1 MGGGFAQSTTG
12 PTENTMRDISALI
25 LNAIAKKSYQPMSAK
40 ALARKLGLAE
50 TSNREF
56 RSALKGLI
64 REGKVQLGKNE
75 TIRPAPSLP
84 KAVGVFKR
92 LSGGDGIVRV
102 EAEEGLPPKEYYVPD
117 QLTHDAATGDE
128 VLIGVRKRATHAAD
142 GLAEISEV
150 VRRATRQFVGTYFTR
165 DGTGFVR
172 VDGEV
177 FTHSVEVG
185 DSSVKDAKPND
196 KVVLEMIRFPTALE
210 RGEGVIVENLGRT
223 GDPKVDTTAIVR
235 ALGIP
240 DKFPEEVLEE
250 AREQARKFRE
260 DDLSGR
266 EDFTQ
271 QLVITIDPADAKDFD
286 DAVSLQRDPETGH
299 WLLTVHIADVSHF
312 VPVGGPLDRE
322 ARERGTSVY
331 LPQRVIP
338 MFPEVLSNGL
348 ASLQEGKIRYV
359 QTAEMEF
366 TPDGEPI
373 GARFA
378 RGAIRNRMRFTY
390 EQVQAIFDHPTGTA
404 AKGIAPEIVATLLE
418 MRTLSL
424 VLRARRFGRG
434 SLEMSMPEPVLEYD
448 EKGHVCGAHFAVQDE
463 SHQLIESF
471 MLAANEAVA
480 THFDKL
486 KAPFLRRI
494 HPAPDPRKLEA
505 FAIFA
510 RTLAYKLP
518 RRPGRADLQR
528 ILDES
533 AKTGERHAVHY
544 ALLRSLKKAIYSPEQ
559 DEHYALASDHYTHFT
574 SPIRRYPDL
583 TVHRELGQW
592 LEKGKVRSNEK
603 ELRNLGEHCSK
614 TERRAETAE
623 REAVKMRLLS
633 YLSDRLGLVM
643 DAVITGV
650 TEFGFFAQGKE
661 FPAEGLVHVSS
672 LNDDYYQFDADG
684 HALEGR
690 RHAHRYRLGDAVM
703 VEVVRVDLQ
712 RRQLDFRVAGKGKGK
727 GRR

>member
-1 MGGGFAQSTTG
+1 
-12 PTENTMRDISALI
+12 MRDISAQI
-25 LNAIAKKSYQPMSAK
+25 LNAISKKSYQPMSAK

-50 TSNREF
+50 TSYREF

-64 REGKVQLGKNE
+64 REGKAQLGKND
-75 TIRPAPSLP
+75 TIRPAQSLP

-92 LSGGDGIVRV
+92 LSGGDGIVRI

-117 QLTHDAATGDE
+117 HLTHDAATGDE
-128 VLIGVRKRATHAAD
+128 VMIGVRKRATHAAD

-150 VRRATRQFVGTYFTR
+150 VRRATRQFVGTYFER

-177 FTHSVEVG
+177 FTHSVEIS
-185 DSSVKDAKPND
+185 DASVKEVKPKD
-196 KVVLEMIRFPTALE
+196 KVVLEMIRFPTAME
-210 RGEGVIVENLGRT
+210 RGEGVIVELLGRT
-223 GDPKVDTTAIVR
+223 GDPKVDTTAVVR

-240 DKFPEEVLEE
+240 DKFPEEVLAE
-250 AREQARKFRE
+250 AREQALRFRE
-260 DDLSGR
+260 DDFTGR
-266 EDFTQ
+266 EDFTK

-286 DAVSLQRDPETGH
+286 DAVSLQRDPDTGH
-299 WLLTVHIADVSHF
+299 WVLTVHIADVSHF
-312 VPVGGPLDRE
+312 VPPGGPLDRE
-322 ARERGTSVY
+322 ARDRGTSVY

-338 MFPEVLSNGL
+338 MFPEVISNGL
-348 ASLQEGKIRYV
+348 ASLQEAKVRYV

-366 TPDGEPI
+366 TADGEPVS
-373 GARFA
+373 ARFA
-378 RGAIRNRMRFTY
+378 RGAIRIRKRFTY
-390 EQVQAIFDHPTGTA
+390 EQVQAVLENPHGDS
-404 AKGIAPEIVATLLE
+404 AKGIAPEIVEMLLN

-424 VLRARRFGRG
+424 VLRARRFRRG

-448 EKGHVCGAHFAVQDE
+448 EKGHVSGAHFAVQDE

-471 MLAANEAVA
+471 MLAANKAVA
-480 THFDKL
+480 THFDKI
-486 KAPFLRRI
+486 KTPFLRRI
-494 HPAPDPRKLEA
+494 HPAPDARKLEA

-510 RTLAYKLP
+510 RTLDYKLP
-518 RRPGRADLQR
+518 RKPGRADLQR

-544 ALLRSLKKAIYSPEQ
+544 ALLRSLKKATYSPEQ
-559 DEHYALASDHYTHFT
+559 DEHFALASDHYCHFT

-583 TVHRELGQW
+583 TVHRLLGQW
-592 LEKGKVRSNEK
+592 LDRGKVRSNEK
-603 ELRNLGEHCSK
+603 ELRNLGEHCST

-672 LNDDYYQFDADG
+672 LGDDYYQFEPDG

-690 RHAHRYRLGDAVM
+690 RHGHRYLLGDAVM

-712 RRQLDFRVAGKGKGK
+712 RRQLDFRVAGRAR
-727 GRR
+727 GRRR